1 MKKIILFLLLL
12 CTASFAQ
19 LTVVGDTTD
28 LKNTKESGMVILEQ
42 FGKGNTS
49 GGGFFRRIDSTYAE
63 GTNAFDYYVAGYQWV
78 RLNLVDQYVRPST
91 ANNTVLIWNSNAY
104 TPIGL
109 DSMWV
114 LTNVETDSSLN
125 YYGTIIAENDN
136 ATSFRVKGKNVNG
149 NDVQSYMG
157 IFYSSSFL
165 DNGRLAT
172 RAVFGGNDSTDL
184 ELQSSNDL
192 LLSAVTNG
200 NPTWGAVV
208 VSATDSVI
216 FSTRTTSDLTS
227 SKYFII
233 DRVDKTSTGSGNTSD
248 VELAVSSGSM
258 SLKSPILIQDN
269 ITATDSSTSM
279 ILKSSDG
286 IKWKL
291 KVAPSGAIIADSTG
305 IN

>member
-1 MKKIILFLLLL
+1 MKKIILFLFLLYAGL
-12 CTASFAQ
+12 FAQ
-19 LTVVGDTTD
+19 IRVVGDTTD
-28 LKNTKESGMVILEQ
+28 LKLSSGSGIILLEE
-42 FGKGNTS
+42 FGAGNRS
-49 GGGFFRRIDSTYAE
+49 GGGFFHRVDSAYVE
-63 GTNAFDYYVAGYQWV
+63 GINAFDHPSTGYQWV
-78 RLNLVDQYVRPST
+78 RVNLADQYVKPT
-91 ANNTVLIWNSNAY
+91 ANVNSMLVWSSNAY

-114 LTNVETDSSLN
+114 LMNVETDSSLN

-172 RAVFGGNDSTDL
+172 RTVLGGNDSTDL

-227 SKYFII
+227 TKYFII